1 MGSEE
6 RRLDIEIAQWNR
18 RKDVIVKAIRYHD
31 NNEDSKME
39 RLIQKWHSACQQA
52 SNYML
57 NAMQLKI
64 MSLGGYDEW
73 RREQKRRESTSNQNE
88 ELAEQ
93 LADFTN
99 SEEFSNM
106 SIYEQSSIM
115 EQLNGITNEESE
127 TSSDDNPEE
136 GQLSMEEMYSLL
148 RLDYNLVFGENY

>member
-31 NNEDSKME
+31 NNEDGKME
-39 RLIQKWHSACQQA
+39 RLIQKWRSACQQA

-73 RREQKRRESTSNQNE
+73 RREQKRRESASNQNE

-99 SEEFSNM
+99 CEEFSNM